1 MKKWIALV
9 LALALCLGLA
19 ACGAETP
26 EAPRHT
32 TEPVHKIGVIVYNT
46 GDEEVISFREYL
58 QGYIE
63 SNFEMVKFIYSD
75 SIQSGEQELEFIRKA
90 CDDGVEGFM
99 SFLSHDLQAEVALC
113 EQNRAYYL
121 LASGTVADE
130 EFDAVASN
138 PWFLGMFGPGRAF
151 EFQAGGD
158 MARFFAEQDFGSRY
172 FILSGGAAMGNEMH
186 YQRTLGILN
195 AFAAHYGISY
205 AQSREDLAKV
215 SEPTTVTVDGLSV
228 TICPGYVSREN
239 YLETAKNAYA
249 EGTYDA
255 VLSVLPPAGM
265 ADVIGKTPLGVVDAF
280 HTRNLQLFNDGT
292 LRYCIG
298 KYSSMVGPAFALML
312 NALTGHAEE
321 FRYNGKAVRVT
332 QVFWVSD
339 SYDDYVAKYALAT
352 SATRNAYSFE
362 DLSRVITLYNPDAD
376 LNELVALAE
385 ACSFFAVEARRSV
398 RPGNS

>member
-63 SNFEMVKFIYSD
+63 SNFEMVKFIYSE
-75 SIQSGEQELEFIRKA
+75 SIQNSEQELDFIQKA
-90 CDDGVEGFM
+90 CDAGVEGFM
-99 SFLSHDLQAEVALC
+99 SFLSHDLQAEVGLC
-113 EQNRAYYL
+113 EKNKAYYM
-121 LASGTVADE
+121 LASGTVSDE
-130 EFDAVASN
+130 EFDAVANN

-158 MARFFAEQDFGSRY
+158 MARFFAEQDYGTRY

-195 AFAAHYGISY
+195 AFAAHYGVSFRT
-205 AQSREDLAKV
+205 SREELAKT
-215 SEPTTVTVDGLSV
+215 EQPLTVDLDGLSV
-228 TICPGYVSREN
+228 TICPGYVSRES
-239 YLETAKNAYA
+239 YFETAKKCWA
-249 EGTYDA
+249 EGSYDA
-255 VLSVLPPAGM
+255 VLSVLPPAEM
-265 ADVIGKTPLGVVDAF
+265 AEVIGDTPLGVVDAF
-280 HTRNLQLFNDGT
+280 HTRNLQLFTNGP
-292 LRYCIG
+292 LKYVIG

-312 NALTGHAEE
+312 NAITGHAEE
-321 FRYNGKAVRVT
+321 FRNNGRALRVT
-332 QVFWVSD
+332 QVFWTSE
-339 SYDDYVAKYALAT
+339 SYDDYVAKYTLST
-352 SATRNAYSFE
+352 SSSRNAYSFE
-362 DLSRVITLYNPDAD
+362 DLSRVICIYNPDAT

-398 RPGNS
+398 RPGNQ